1 MQRGHAHMAIV
12 VDEHGG
18 TAGVVN
24 LEDLFE
30 EVIGEIE
37 EGARGAAQL
46 TSRPDGSVTAAGT
59 VRLDELGQHF
69 DVSLE
74 HEDVDSISG
83 LVLAILGRSPVV
95 GDVVDYG
102 RIRVQVTPPRPRLRE
117 VHAWLTRS
125 RSTGGWST
133 RGAESPA

>member
-1 MQRGHAHMAIV
+1 M
-12 VDEHGG
+12 
-18 TAGVVN
+18 N

-83 LVLAILGRSPVV
+83 LVLATLARSPVV

-102 RIRVQVTPPRPRLRE
+102 RIRVSPPRAAAASRKACPACASHRTKGGATPMLRRNPR
-117 VHAWLTRS
+117 T
-125 RSTGGWST
+125 
-133 RGAESPA
+133 